1 MTGCLHT
8 LIRKKNE
15 VYLKKKKKFL
25 KTFVKIMIL
34 YTRQEDTRK
43 MKIVDE
49 YFGCDVFSTSAMQR
63 YLPHAV
69 YKQMMDVMEKG
80 KELPKEI
87 ADVVANA
94 MKDWAMDKGAT
105 HYTHWFQPMTG
116 ITAEKHDAFINP
128 TGPTSVI
135 SDFRGKELIKGEPD
149 ASSFPSGGLR
159 ATFEARGYTAW
170 DPTSL
175 AFVKE
180 KTLYIPTLFCSY
192 DGSALDK
199 KTPLL
204 RSNDA
209 LNKAA
214 VRLLNIM
221 GYNIHKIK
229 TTVGPE
235 QEYFLIDED
244 MFKERLDLLVTGR
257 TLFGA
262 APVKGQELDDHYFG
276 SLSERV
282 KAYMEEVDE
291 ELWKLGV
298 YAKTEHKEVA
308 PCQFEL
314 APVFT
319 STNIA
324 NDQNQLTMEVLQKVA
339 SHHGLVCLL
348 HEKPFDGVNGS
359 GKHNNW
365 SFCTEEGE
373 NILEPGD
380 SPKDNIRFLTVLAAI
395 IKGVDEYQDLLRIS
409 VASAGNDHRLGA
421 DEAPPAIISIYLG
434 EELTAIL
441 EAIEAGNEYVDTID
455 RKLELGVSTLPPIA
469 KDSTDRN
476 RTSPF
481 AFTGNKFEFRML
493 GSNLNIS
500 CPNTILNTIVA
511 EELTQFADELECVK
525 QEDMTKA
532 LIALIQK
539 TLKNHKRI
547 IFSGNGYSDEW
558 KKEAQKRG
566 LLELKTT
573 ADALPHYTDPKNLQL
588 FEKHNVY
595 SASELH
601 ARESIL
607 LTNYYQVVQ
616 IEAKTMAY
624 MLRKQILPA
633 IFSYE
638 AKLAQIIQAKKS
650 SGIEAPLE
658 VKILKNINTPL
669 ELVSNHLD
677 TLESLI
683 NKETTT
689 EKQAARFAA
698 DELLPLMETIRQL
711 TDVIETNVSKE
722 DWPLPDYND
731 ILFKSML

>member
-1 MTGCLHT
+1 
-8 LIRKKNE
+8 
-15 VYLKKKKKFL
+15 
-25 KTFVKIMIL
+25 MIL

-262 APVKGQELDDHYFG
+262 ALVKGQELDDHYFG

-638 AKLAQIIQAKKS
+638 AKLAQIIQTKKS

>member
-1 MTGCLHT
+1 MKSNVEEIFGSKVFDESVMREKLAKDTFRELEKT
-8 LIRKKNE
+8 IREGKQLNI
-15 VYLKKKKKFL
+15 
-25 KTFVKIMIL
+25 KI
-34 YTRQEDTRK
+34 
-43 MKIVDE
+43 
-49 YFGCDVFSTSAMQR
+49 
-63 YLPHAV
+63 
-69 YKQMMDVMEKG
+69 
-80 KELPKEI
+80 
-87 ADVVANA
+87 ANA
-94 MKDWAMDKGAT
+94 VAHAMKEWALEQGAT

-116 ITAEKHDAFINP
+116 VTAEKHDGFINP
-128 TGPTSVI
+128 DKDGKVI
-135 SDFRGKELIKGEPD
+135 MEFSGKELIKGEPD
-149 ASSFPSGGLR
+149 ASSFPNGGLR

-170 DPTSL
+170 DPTSY
-175 AFVKE
+175 AFIKNGV
-180 KTLYIPTLFCSY
+180 LCIPTAFCSY
-192 DGSALDK
+192 SGHALDK

-204 RSNDA
+204 RSMQAINKQALRIVKLFGNDD
-209 LNKAA
+209 
-214 VRLLNIM
+214 VQT
-221 GYNIHKIK
+221 IK

-235 QEYFLIDED
+235 QEYFLIDEE

-365 SFCTEEGE
+365 SFCTEEGK

-455 RKLELGVSTLPPIA
+455 RRLELGVSTLPPIA

-525 QEDMTKA
+525 KEDMTKA

-547 IFSGNGYSDEW
+547 IFSGNGYSEDW

-638 AKLAQIIQAKKS
+638 AKLAQIIQTKKS
-650 SGIEAPLE
+650 SGIDAPLE

-677 TLESLI
+677 TLETLI
-683 NKETTT
+683 HKETTT
-689 EKQAARFAA
+689 EKQAACFAA
-698 DELLPLMETIRQL
+698 NELLPLMETIRQL
-711 TDVIETNVSKE
+711 TDLIETNVSKE

>member
-1 MTGCLHT
+1 
-8 LIRKKNE
+8 
-15 VYLKKKKKFL
+15 
-25 KTFVKIMIL
+25 
-34 YTRQEDTRK
+34 

-49 YFGCDVFSTSAMQR
+49 YFGCDVFGPAAMQR
-63 YLPHAV
+63 YLPHAI
-69 YKQMMDVMEKG
+69 YKQMIAVMEHG

-87 ADVVANA
+87 ADTVANA

-128 TGPTSVI
+128 TGPNAVI

-170 DPTSL
+170 DPTSF

-204 RSNDA
+204 RSIDA
-209 LNKAA
+209 LDKSA

-221 GYNIHKIK
+221 GYDVQKI
-229 TTVGPE
+229 TITVGPE
-235 QEYFLIDED
+235 QEYFLIDEK
-244 MFKERLDLLVTGR
+244 MFKDRIDLLATGR

-262 APVKGQELDDHYFG
+262 PPVKGQELDDHYFG
-276 SLSERV
+276 NIDERV

-314 APVFT
+314 APVF
-319 STNIA
+319 SSANIA
-324 NDQNQLTMEVLQKVA
+324 NDQNQITMDVLKRVA
-339 SHHGLVCLL
+339 AHHGFVCLL
-348 HEKPFDGVNGS
+348 HEKPFEGINGS

-365 SFCTEEGE
+365 SFTTDQGE
-373 NILEPGD
+373 NLLEPGD
-380 SPKDNIRFLTVLAAI
+380 NPKDNIRFLTILAAI
-395 IKGVDEYQDLLRIS
+395 IKGVDDYQDLLRIS

-421 DEAPPAIISIYLG
+421 NEAPPAIISIYLG

-441 EAIEAGNEYVDTID
+441 EAIEEEKEYID
-455 RKLELGVSTLPPIA
+455 SANKKLELGVSALPTIA

-493 GSNLNIS
+493 GSALNIS

-511 EELTQFADELECVK
+511 EELTQFADELENYAA
-525 QEDMTKA
+525 EDLTKKIID
-532 LIALIQK
+532 LIRR
-539 TLKNHKRI
+539 TLKDHKRI
-547 IFSGNGYSDEW
+547 IFSGNGYSEEW
-558 KKEAQKRG
+558 RLEAQKRG
-566 LLELKTT
+566 LMELKTT
-573 ADALPHYTDPKNLQL
+573 ADALPHYTDPKNLAL
-588 FEKHNVY
+588 FEKHKVY

-601 ARESIL
+601 ARENIL
-607 LTNYYQVVQ
+607 LENYYQVIV

-633 IFSYE
+633 VFEYE
-638 AKLAQIIQAKKS
+638 AKLATIIQTKKT
-650 SGIEAPLE
+650 SGIDSPLE
-658 VKILKNINTPL
+658 EQILFNINDPL
-669 ELVSNHLD
+669 ELVSKHLENLEEL
-677 TLESLI
+677 LES
-683 NKETTT
+683 NPENEKE
-689 EKQAARFAA
+689 KAVFAA
-698 DELLPLMETIRQL
+698 DKILPLMEAIRSL
-711 TDVIETNVSKE
+711 TDTIEKNIPK
-722 DWPLPDYND
+722 DFWPLPDYND
-731 ILFKSML
+731 MLFRSTQ

>member
-1 MTGCLHT
+1 
-8 LIRKKNE
+8 
-15 VYLKKKKKFL
+15 
-25 KTFVKIMIL
+25 
-34 YTRQEDTRK
+34 

-481 AFTGNKFEFRML
+481 AFTGNKFEFRMP
-493 GSNLNIS
+493 GSNSSIAGCNIV
-500 CPNTILNTIVA
+500 LNTVIA
-511 EELTQFADELECVK
+511 DEIEKFADILEAS
-525 QEDMTKA
+525 DDFDTTLHA
-532 LIALIQK
+532 LIKDTI
-539 TLKNHKRI
+539 KNHKRI
-547 IFSGNGYSDEW
+547 IFNGNGYDDSW
-558 KKEAQKRG
+558 VKEAESRG
-566 LLELKTT
+566 LLNLKTT
-573 ADALPHYTDPKNLQL
+573 PDALPYFKTEENIAL
-588 FEKHNVY
+588 FERQKVL
-595 SASELH
+595 SKEEV
-601 ARESIL
+601 ESRYEIL
-607 LTNYYQVVQ
+607 MDEYEKQIN
-616 IEAKTMAY
+616 IEALTMLDIA
-624 MLRKQILPA
+624 KKDILPA
-633 IFSYE
+633 ASKFSKELTDTIANKKAIGIDLTYE
-638 AKLAQIIQAKKS
+638 LETAKKISEYLTEAYQAIMTLENDVKKLHEIDDFEKSAFYVRDFIIQDMAALRKPCD
-650 SGIEAPLE
+650 ELE
-658 VKILKNINTPL
+658 VIT
-669 ELVSNHLD
+669 SN
-677 TLESLI
+677 
-683 NKETTT
+683 
-689 EKQAARFAA
+689 R
-698 DELLPLMETIRQL
+698 
-711 TDVIETNVSKE
+711 
-722 DWPLPDYND
+722 DWPFPTYGKL
-731 ILFKSML
+731 LFGIQ

>member
-1 MTGCLHT
+1 M
-8 LIRKKNE
+8 
-15 VYLKKKKKFL
+15 
-25 KTFVKIMIL
+25 KIMIL
-34 YTRQEDTRK
+34 YTRQEDTQK

-235 QEYFLIDED
+235 QEYFLIDEE

-373 NILEPGD
+373 NILEAGD

-455 RKLELGVSTLPPIA
+455 RRLELGVSTLPPIA

-525 QEDMTKA
+525 KEDMTKA

-547 IFSGNGYSDEW
+547 IFSGNGYSEDW

-638 AKLAQIIQAKKS
+638 AKLAQIIQTKKS
-650 SGIEAPLE
+650 SGIDAPLE

-677 TLESLI
+677 TLETLI
-683 NKETTT
+683 HKETTT
-689 EKQAARFAA
+689 EKQAACFAA
-698 DELLPLMETIRQL
+698 NELLPLMETIRQL
-711 TDVIETNVSKE
+711 TDLIETNVSKE

>member
-1 MTGCLHT
+1 
-8 LIRKKNE
+8 
-15 VYLKKKKKFL
+15 
-25 KTFVKIMIL
+25 MIL

-235 QEYFLIDED
+235 QEYFLIDEE

-319 STNIA
+319 TTNIA

-365 SFCTEEGE
+365 SFSTEDGE

-395 IKGVDEYQDLLRIS
+395 IKGVDEFQDLLRIS

-481 AFTGNKFEFRML
+481 AFTGNKFEFRMP
-493 GSNLNIS
+493 GSNSSIAGCNIVLNAVI
-500 CPNTILNTIVA
+500 
-511 EELTQFADELECVK
+511 ADELEKSANILEGADDFETTLHV
-525 QEDMTKA
+525 
-532 LIALIQK
+532 LIKDTI
-539 TLKNHKRI
+539 KNHKRI
-547 IFSGNGYSDEW
+547 IFNGNGYDDSWIE
-558 KKEAQKRG
+558 EAEKRG
-566 LLELKTT
+566 LLNLKTT
-573 ADALPHYTDPKNLQL
+573 PDALPYFKTEENIEL
-588 FEKHNVY
+588 FERQKVL
-595 SASELH
+595 SKEEV
-601 ARESIL
+601 ESRYEIL
-607 LTNYYQVVQ
+607 MDEYEKEIN
-616 IEAKTMAY
+616 IEALTMLDIA
-624 MLRKQILPA
+624 KKDILPA
-633 IFSYE
+633 ASKFSRELTDTIANKKAIGIDLTYE
-638 AKLAQIIQAKKS
+638 LETAKKVSEALTEAYQAMVTLEKDVEKLHAIDDVEKSAFYVRDFIIQDMVALRKPCD
-650 SGIEAPLE
+650 ELE
-658 VKILKNINTPL
+658 VVT
-669 ELVSNHLD
+669 SN
-677 TLESLI
+677 
-683 NKETTT
+683 
-689 EKQAARFAA
+689 
-698 DELLPLMETIRQL
+698 
-711 TDVIETNVSKE
+711 E
-722 DWPLPDYND
+722 DWPFPTYGKLLFG
-731 ILFKSML
+731 IL

>member
-1 MTGCLHT
+1 
-8 LIRKKNE
+8 
-15 VYLKKKKKFL
+15 
-25 KTFVKIMIL
+25 MIL

-373 NILEPGD
+373 NILEAGD